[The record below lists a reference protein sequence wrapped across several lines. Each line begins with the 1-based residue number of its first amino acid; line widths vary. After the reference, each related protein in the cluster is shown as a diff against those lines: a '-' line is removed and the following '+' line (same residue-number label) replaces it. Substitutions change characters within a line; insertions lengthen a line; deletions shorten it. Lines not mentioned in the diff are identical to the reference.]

1 MFSTFDVYIAEASDE
16 NLERDLLRRFIVTY
30 LTQDE
35 LDKLKLILSNLPQ
48 LRPFWGKT
56 GYKYITMNNIYFLY
70 EVAEDERKVVI
81 LGAKFNNKRKIFNF
95 ANTLKQQKAMRKWI
109 EDYPNN
115 LLTRLINA
123 AGFSN
128 EPRSASMA
136 CSSNNSTQSANS
148 ASSAMSATFFTK

>member
-56 GYKYITMNNIYFLY
+56 GYKYITINNIYFLY

-95 ANTLKQQKAMRKWI
+95 ANTLKQQKVMRKWI
-109 EDYPNN
+109 EDYPKYYPNKYSPKYSGFIAFYFI
-115 LLTRLINA
+115 LT
-123 AGFSN
+123 
-128 EPRSASMA
+128 
-136 CSSNNSTQSANS
+136 TY
-148 ASSAMSATFFTK
+148 

>member
-16 NLERDLLRRFIVTY
+16 NLERDLLRQFIVTY

-56 GYKYITMNNIYFLY
+56 GYKYITINNIYFLY

-81 LGAKFNNKRKIFNF
+81 LGAKFNNKRKTFNF
-95 ANTLKQQKAMRKWI
+95 ANTLKQQKVMRKWI
-109 EDYPNN
+109 EDYPKYYPN
-115 LLTRLINA
+115 
-123 AGFSN
+123 
-128 EPRSASMA
+128 
-136 CSSNNSTQSANS
+136 
-148 ASSAMSATFFTK
+148 K

>member
-48 LRPFWGKT
+48 LRPFLGKT

-109 EDYPNN
+109 EDYPKYYPN
-115 LLTRLINA
+115 
-123 AGFSN
+123 
-128 EPRSASMA
+128 
-136 CSSNNSTQSANS
+136 
-148 ASSAMSATFFTK
+148 K

>member
-35 LDKLKLILSNLPQ
+35 LDKLKLILTNLPQ

-109 EDYPNN
+109 EDYPKYYPN
-115 LLTRLINA
+115 
-123 AGFSN
+123 
-128 EPRSASMA
+128 
-136 CSSNNSTQSANS
+136 
-148 ASSAMSATFFTK
+148 K